1 MTKTYTI
8 SIVVSGD
15 QGEVMRSD
23 SKMPLAMIDVL
34 KAAIDYARHYQVVA
48 EALAIGPVSIPTICT
63 ATGVTQSQAKKL
75 LQAAGAERQY
85 LPSSKLPMWG
95 LPTN

>member
-1 MTKTYTI
+1 MVKHYTI

-23 SKMPLAMIDVL
+23 SQMPLAMIDVL

-48 EALAIGPVSIPTICT
+48 DALAVGLLTIPAVCS
-63 ATGVTQSQAKKL
+63 ATGVTKAQAKKL
-75 LQAAGAERQY
+75 LEAAGASIEHRHKGFVY
-85 LPSSKLPMWG
+85 WG
-95 LPTN
+95 LPQ

>member
-1 MTKTYTI
+1 MTKSYTI
-8 SIVVSGD
+8 SIIVSGE
-15 QGEVMRSD
+15 QGQVMRSD
-23 SKMPLAMIDVL
+23 HVMPLAMIDVL

-48 EALAIGPVSIPTICT
+48 EALAVGPLTIPRVCQ

-75 LQAAGAERQY
+75 LQAAGAQRQY
-85 LPSSKLPMWG
+85 LPSSKLPVWG